1 MLERSVH
8 RGGGK
13 KGRGFGGGKCLHDSL
28 NRKLC
33 KAAFG
38 DVEKGGC
45 ELLVAA
51 AAAAAAACPHVLRDF
66 TPLLGGDVIK
76 QSGFNHY

>member
-28 NRKLC
+28 NSKLC
-33 KAAFG
+33 MAVFR

-45 ELLVAA
+45 ELLAA

-66 TPLLGGDVIK
+66 TPLLGGDVDK
-76 QSGFNHY
+76 TVVV